1 MRKGLIAA
9 LVIAGVAVQA
19 QNIGIRLNTL
29 IELGAKLPYA
39 QSFRDIVVG
48 GDGESLVIPLHGYP
62 ERYESLSRMLI
73 LDLRTR
79 QVHDIVDLGESYGYF
94 ASAISGTSDFYIYY
108 YSQYG
113 FSVETMVV
121 FRYAYGAG
129 LTKINYADVQWER
142 STPDYR
148 LEQLRIQY
156 NYTNALGQKFYQFPT
171 ILPNDV
177 DVSELFVL
185 KLIRASNSSY
195 NEDWEMIDR
204 NYVCMTDAFKAASI
218 LSSTPYE
225 FRAFNNDLLFRIPFV
240 MVPAANDDQ
249 GITGGEKIQLMQGG
263 KQLMLSGH
271 AYLHSMFPELEGKVK
286 NQRRQFVWVY
296 DIVDDE
302 EWDKIR
308 DRPANYILLK
318 EDVSGIQEARP
329 IKAERYS
336 VKPGTRPYYG
346 LYGELTEERINLR
359 SGPSLQSSVIMLLT
373 SENIYKCQFMILERS
388 AEKER
393 IGDQEE
399 YWYKIKFDTP
409 RGGSMGWVYGGYI
422 KLIDQLKAGIEIVP

>member
-39 QSFRDIVVG
+39 QSFRRIVVG

-79 QVHDIVDLGESYGYF
+79 QVQDVIDYGGSYDYY
-94 ASAISGTSDFYIYY
+94 AVPISGTSDFYLFY
-108 YSQYG
+108 YSQSR
-113 FSVETMVV
+113 FSVETTVV
-121 FRYAYGAG
+121 FRYAYGSG
-129 LTKINYADVQWER
+129 LTKINYEDVQLEKA
-142 STPDYR
+142 TPDYR

-177 DVSELFVL
+177 DVSNEFVIRLILSSESAGNRDQELIQNKYACMV
-185 KLIRASNSSY
+185 A
-195 NEDWEMIDR
+195 IDLS
-204 NYVCMTDAFKAASI
+204 SI
-218 LSSTPYE
+218 LASTPYE

-286 NQRRQFVWVY
+286 NQRRQFVWIY

-373 SENIYKCQFMILERS
+373 SENIYKRQFMILERS